1 MPGFA
6 DSFWSSDYA
15 AGLGILFGKLQQ
27 GVIEDRQLLIVA
39 RMRAEAEEVYGQRL
53 GDIPMAVDKVQGG
66 FSRDDG
72 ASVRKAYEGVRTEM
86 EDAARNHR
94 KIAQNIRDLV
104 VNPFSRWCDAHE
116 ARIQDS
122 QDELQG
128 RIKTHDRQLELVKK
142 LRNNYFNKS
151 RLLEDLEE
159 ENKLAFQDPE
169 TSPKANIPE
178 IKVEKEAEPEE
189 EEEPFEIGDET
200 YPPEQVKKI
209 LAHMLNNIK
218 LGETKVPILG
228 TYQNTSAGSDIVE
241 YLQKNMNTSSVSYAE
256 RIGQDL
262 VTHGFLRLVGNVG
275 NTFANSS
282 KMFYQWRPR
291 AFQLGGVPEK
301 KATLGRTFS
310 LTAAGTDP
318 NSIDSPVI
326 GTVNEYL
333 EKWNVL
339 GTAYPNETPSDRMRR
354 EAREADERYKAGVRK
369 LDDLRCELEEA
380 IFDHLRFLER
390 CELDRLK
397 AIKTVILDFSGTISN
412 VIPSL
417 QSTVDKLV
425 LYQETVQPL
434 GDLRYLLENYRTG
447 SFIPKVVT
455 YENYYNRVDEETFG
469 VDLEARARADKKRV
483 PIVVTTLL
491 TYLDHHYPDLEGD
504 EARRN
509 VWLIDVP
516 LYQVHKLRAKVNHG
530 KTFSPDVLQEYD
542 IPTIASLLKL
552 YLRELPDSLV
562 SSHVYEIIRTIYQ
575 TPAGGDAPDDAH
587 RVPVLQQTL
596 SQLRLTNIATLDAC
610 MNHFT
615 RLIELTSADET
626 YVAALATTIAP
637 CVLRP
642 RVESSLT
649 MEERHAYRLVRDLFA
664 HKDAIFSELKRLS
677 ALTHSSS
684 LKRPSGG
691 SAAAA
696 LGSGGPGAA
705 LGGAAGAGG
714 RPRAISTDE
723 SHRKAHMEERTRALL
738 EKANG
743 SRSRA
748 TSPAPSPRASTH
760 RRDRSIGGPETRFP
774 IQTSPTSS
782 GDRHRQS
789 IGPILG
795 IKRSSLEV
803 PGDGGA
809 ASNGAPAV
817 DLSSVSGG
825 LMGLDASAMP
835 ADGASPGSP
844 ADRRNSV
851 NRNST
856 RFVGGRRMAPLVAGS
871 GASAAA
877 AGSSTAAPAAG
888 ASSTSA
894 NVDESG
900 SHRHSQHAV
909 TLVDRPMA
917 D

>member
-6 DSFWSSDYA
+6 DSFWSADYA
-15 AGLGILFGKLQQ
+15 AGLGVLFGKLQQ
-27 GVIEDRQLLIVA
+27 GVIENRQLLTIS
-39 RMRAEAEEVYGQRL
+39 RMRAEAEEVYGQKL
-53 GDIPMAVDKVQGG
+53 GEIPMTVDKTQGG
-66 FSRDDG
+66 FTRDDG
-72 ASVRKAYEGVRTEM
+72 ASVRKAYDGVRTEM

-104 VNPFSRWCDAHE
+104 VNPFSRWCDSHE
-116 ARIQDS
+116 SRLQDC
-122 QDELQG
+122 QDELQA

-169 TSPKANIPE
+169 ISPKPNIPE
-178 IKVEKEAEPEE
+178 IKVEKEEE
-189 EEEPFEIGDET
+189 LEDEEEPYEIGDEV

-209 LAHMLNNIK
+209 IAHMLNNIK
-218 LGETKVPILG
+218 TGETKVPILG

-241 YLQKNMNTSSVSYAE
+241 YLQKNMNTTSVSYAE

-262 VTHGFLRLVGNVG
+262 VSHGFLRLVGNVG

-282 KMFYQWRPR
+282 KMFYQWRPK
-291 AFQLGGVPEK
+291 AFQMSGVPDK
-301 KATLGRTFS
+301 KAVLGRTFS
-310 LTAAGTDP
+310 LTAAGVDP
-318 NSIDSPVI
+318 NSVDSPVI

-339 GTAYPNETPSDRMRR
+339 GTAHPNETPSERMRR
-354 EAREADERYKAGVRK
+354 EAREADERYKTGVRK
-369 LDDLRCELEEA
+369 LDELRCELEEA

-412 VIPSL
+412 VIPSM
-417 QSTVDKLV
+417 QATVDKLV

-455 YENYYNRVDEETFG
+455 YENYYNKVDEETFG

-509 VWLIDVP
+509 VWLIEVP
-516 LYQVHKLRAKVNHG
+516 LHIVHKLRNKVNHG
-530 KTFSPDVLQEYD
+530 KTFSPEVLAEFD

-575 TPAGGDAPDDAH
+575 TPAGETSDDSR

-615 RLIELTSADET
+615 RLIELTSADEA
-626 YVAALATTIAP
+626 YVATLATTLAP

-642 RVESSLT
+642 RTESSLT
-649 MEERHAYRLVRDLFA
+649 MEEKHAYRLVRDLFA

-684 LKRPSGG
+684 VNQGKRALAPSSDITVGNN
-691 SAAAA
+691 
-696 LGSGGPGAA
+696 
-705 LGGAAGAGG
+705 

-723 SHRKAHMEERTRALL
+723 SNRKAHMEERTRALL
-738 EKANG
+738 EKSNG
-743 SRSRA
+743 GRSRA
-748 TSPAPSPRASTH
+748 TSPAPSPRAGTH

-782 GDRHRQS
+782 TERHRQS

-795 IKRSSLEV
+795 VKRSSLEV
-803 PGDGGA
+803 PGGAADSNGDATTAANGSHEPAADALPSSPAEKRSSLNRNSVRFVAGRRITTGGA
-809 ASNGAPAV
+809 ASVGSGTGSTPVAGPHPPAGAE
-817 DLSSVSGG
+817 
-825 LMGLDASAMP
+825 
-835 ADGASPGSP
+835 GSP
-844 ADRRNSV
+844 KRY
-851 NRNST
+851 
-856 RFVGGRRMAPLVAGS
+856 
-871 GASAAA
+871 
-877 AGSSTAAPAAG
+877 
-888 ASSTSA
+888 
-894 NVDESG
+894 
-900 SHRHSQHAV
+900 SQHAAV
-909 TLVDRPMA
+909 TLVDRPM
-917 D
+917 DD

>member
-27 GVIEDRQLLIVA
+27 GVIENRQLLIVS
-39 RMRAEAEEVYGQRL
+39 RMRAEAEEVYGQKL
-53 GDIPMAVDKVQGG
+53 GEIPLSVDKVQGG

-116 ARIQDS
+116 ARIQDC
-122 QDELQG
+122 QDELQA
-128 RIKTHDRQLELVKK
+128 RIKTHDRQLENVKK

-169 TSPKANIPE
+169 TSPKNNIPE
-178 IKVEKEAEPEE
+178 IKVEKEEEPEE
-189 EEEPFEIGDET
+189 EEPYEIGDET

-209 LAHMLNNIK
+209 LSHMLNNIK
-218 LGETKVPILG
+218 MGETKVPILG

-275 NTFANSS
+275 STFANSS
-282 KMFYQWRPR
+282 KMFYQWRPK
-291 AFQLGGVPEK
+291 AFQMSGVPEK
-301 KATLGRTFS
+301 KVPLGRTFS

-354 EAREADERYKAGVRK
+354 EAREADERYKAGVRR
-369 LDDLRCELEEA
+369 LDELRCELEEA

-509 VWLIDVP
+509 VWLIEVP

-530 KTFSPDVLQEYD
+530 KTFSPEILQDFD

-575 TPAGGDAPDDAH
+575 TPAGETPDDAR

-649 MEERHAYRLVRDLFA
+649 MEEKHAYRLVRDLFA

-684 LKRPSGG
+684 VSRPSGNL
-691 SAAAA
+691 AAANA
-696 LGSGGPGAA
+696 PGGGGGPGN
-705 LGGAAGAGG
+705 GGIGN

-723 SHRKAHMEERTRALL
+723 SNRKAHMEERTRALL

-743 SRSRA
+743 GRSRA

-774 IQTSPTSS
+774 IQTSPTASTE
-782 GDRHRQS
+782 RHRQS

-795 IKRSSLEV
+795 VKRSSLEV
-803 PGDGGA
+803 PGDGA
-809 ASNGAPAV
+809 AAAGTTDPSATAANGAP
-817 DLSSVSGG
+817 G
-825 LMGLDASAMP
+825 LEASALP
-835 ADGASPGSP
+835 ADGTSPGSP
-844 ADRRNSV
+844 ADKRGSMNRSSV
-851 NRNST
+851 
-856 RFVGGRRMAPLVAGS
+856 RFVGGRRIAPVAAGGAPASGS
-871 GASAAA
+871 GS
-877 AGSSTAAPAAG
+877 
-888 ASSTSA
+888 
-894 NVDESG
+894 VDESG
-900 SHRHSQHAV
+900 NRRHSQHAV
-909 TLVDRPMA
+909 TLVDRPM